1 MVLFLYVI
9 MLLNL
14 NQETE
19 PHKSTLLKFAAV
31 ISSGLL
37 MVVIVG
43 ALRGVETGLVQIG
56 SNGDIGLVKNL
67 GNMLF
72 NEYLLP
78 FEIVSLLL
86 LTAMV
91 GAVMLGKNHM
101 RRAQQIAKNKNGRSA
116 DQTAININVKEL
128 TNE

>member
-1 MVLFLYVI
+1 

-19 PHKSTLLKFAAV
+19 SQKSNILKFAAV

-37 MVVIVG
+37 MVVIIG
-43 ALRGVETGLVQIG
+43 ALRGVETGVIELG
-56 SNGDIGLVKNL
+56 SNSKIGLVKNL
-67 GNMLF
+67 GNLLF
-72 NEYLLP
+72 NEFLLP

-101 RRAQQIAKNKNGRSA
+101 RRAQQIAKNRNGKFADSA
-116 DQTAININVKEL
+116 TNNIKVKEL